1 MARRVIW
8 TKKALKEKIGIIKYW
23 INETGSSSYSKKL
36 ETKFRETI
44 RNISDNNYLG
54 KATDIEG
61 VRLSIVSHY
70 LLFYEIKRSHIE
82 ILTLFDSRRN
92 PTDIELK

>member
-1 MARRVIW
+1 MAKRVIW
-8 TKKALKEKIGIIKYW
+8 TKKAVNERIEIIKYW
-23 INETGSSSYSKKL
+23 IDKTGSNNYSRKL

-70 LLFYEIKRSHIE
+70 LLFYEVCQNHIE

-92 PTDIELK
+92 PTDIE

>member
-1 MARRVIW
+1 MAKRVIW
-8 TKKALKEKIGIIKYW
+8 SKKAAEERLEIIKYW
-23 INETGSSSYSKKL
+23 IDKTGNNKYSRKL

-61 VRLSIVSHY
+61 VRLSIVNNY
-70 LLFYEIKRSHIE
+70 LLFYKTKQEHIE
-82 ILTLFDSRRN
+82 VLTLFDSRRN
-92 PTDIELK
+92 PSEIKLK